1 MALEGDAGK
10 LNEDDGP
17 FPVGLLPA
25 DGAGNRPDDVLGR
38 LSNPSG
44 NPLPPPPERVL
55 QSSMTESRRD
65 VGRGCSSS
73 SPERVAGRE
82 ETGRGCSAYS
92 SPSGY
97 GRFRELVDE
106 KEWPSEGGW
115 KLKGE
120 SLVAWT
126 LLLPLTMGALFV
138 HPGSGRSTFPGLEEA
153 DGVPCVPPVGDR
165 RTGAKEEADWYCW
178 CSKSTLPC

>member
-17 FPVGLLPA
+17 FPEGLPPV

-44 NPLPPPPERVL
+44 SPLPPPPERVL

-65 VGRGCSSS
+65 VGRGGSSS

-82 ETGRGCSAYS
+82 ETGRGWSGDS
-92 SPSGY
+92 SSGY
-97 GRFRELVDE
+97 GRFRVLVDE

-115 KLKGE
+115 KLKGD
-120 SLVAWT
+120 SLAVWT
-126 LLLPLTMGALFV
+126 LGALFV
-138 HPGSGRSTFPGLEEA
+138 HPGSGRSTFPGLEA
-153 DGVPCVPPVGDR
+153 AVAVPSAPPVGDLR
-165 RTGAKEEADWYCW
+165 RAAKEVADWCCW